1 MVSKCVICGAEL
13 PMDMTQ
19 LTFATK
25 NKGIE
30 NACMKH
36 EFSTELKNYIKENGG
51 SISIYEALHNSI
63 ENRKG
68 RSRNDKTQ

>member
-13 PMDMTQ
+13 PMNMTQ

-30 NACMKH
+30 SACMKH
-36 EFSTELKNYIKENGG
+36 EFSYELKNYIKENGG
-51 SISIYEALHNSI
+51 HISILEALNM
-63 ENRKG
+63 KG
-68 RSRNDKTQ
+68 GAE